1 MNNAVFRKA
10 MGNDSNKNKKSRG
23 AKACVIKQKLIFED
37 WNRCLEAT
45 QLENK
50 INQLTN

>member
-23 AKACVIKQKLIFED
+23 AKTSVIKQKAIFQD
-37 WNRCLEAT
+37 
-45 QLENK
+45 
-50 INQLTN
+50 